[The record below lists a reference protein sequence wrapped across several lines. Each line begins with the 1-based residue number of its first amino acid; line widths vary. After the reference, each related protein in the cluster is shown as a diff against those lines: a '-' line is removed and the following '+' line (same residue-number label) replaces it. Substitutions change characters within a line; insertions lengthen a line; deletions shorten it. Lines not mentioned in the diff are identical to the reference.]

1 MNLRFVKLGKI
12 HKDEVKSLTAEY
24 QKRLSSWGK
33 LEIFETKDPG
43 QDKPSEI
50 LKLCQHGSNNFI
62 ILLDERGTQ
71 FNSVQL
77 SSFLLK
83 KIEDPLIKQITFL
96 VGGPF
101 GVGSKVRDSVN
112 FIWSLSDL
120 VFPNEL
126 AWLLLWEQL
135 YRSWS
140 IINNNGYHHE

>member
-1 MNLRFVKLGKI
+1 MNFRIVKLGKI
-12 HKDEVKSLTAEY
+12 HRDEIKSLTADY

-33 LEIFETKDPG
+33 LEICEVKDPG
-43 QDKPSEI
+43 QEKPNEV
-50 LKLCQHGSNNFI
+50 LKLCQIGPSNFI

-71 FNSVQL
+71 FSSVQL
-77 SSFLLK
+77 SNFLQK

-96 VGGPF
+96 VGGSY
-101 GVGSKVRDSVN
+101 GVGPQVRQSVN
-112 FIWSLSDL
+112 FVWSLSDL

-140 IINNNGYHHE
+140 ILNGNGYHHE